1 MLIRGVLAKGKLI
14 NKIYEG
20 VTTGFFMNVTTNA
33 LTMNKTTV
41 FLLALAFIL
50 PAYGQQDKNVV
61 YKVAVG
67 EFGYTPQKTGKPSVG
82 DVLIAVADAMS
93 SGSTHSNQLPQ
104 YAGAVRA
111 SIVSGISCS
120 WRLKATEDG
129 LTQEDVDSNA
139 PVLFA
144 DGYINNI
151 SSITKTDKGSDGK
164 THTYYRCLISVTVNL
179 KDPKTGEVVDTQT
192 FKVSE
197 DDGSWI
203 ASVEKAMDDARSSLN
218 RKVCN
223 YYGHKYPWTGS
234 IVEGASAKKDKQKD
248 VYVDLGETHRM
259 YKGAKLIVYSVKT
272 VAGRESRSEIGMLK
286 VEEVQGETLSL
297 CKVTHGGDKIKQAI
311 DAGETLIVTTNTK

>member
-1 MLIRGVLAKGKLI
+1 M
-14 NKIYEG
+14 NKI
-20 VTTGFFMNVTTNA
+20 TI
-33 LTMNKTTV
+33 L
-41 FLLALAFIL
+41 LLALSIIW
-50 PAYGQQDKNVV
+50 PAYAQQDKNVV

-93 SGSTHSNQLPQ
+93 SGNTHSTQLPQ
-104 YAGAVRA
+104 YAGAVR
-111 SIVSGISCS
+111 STVVSGISCS

-129 LTQEDVDSNA
+129 LSQEEIDTDA

-151 SSITKTDKGSDGK
+151 SSITKTDRGSDGK
-164 THTYYRCLISVTVNL
+164 THNYYRCLISVTVNL
-179 KDPKTGEVVDTQT
+179 KNPRTGQVVDSQT

-197 DDGSWI
+197 DDCSWL

-234 IVEGASAKKDKQKD
+234 IVEGAATKKDKQKE
-248 VYVDLGETHRM
+248 VYVDLGSAHRM

-272 VAGRESRSEIGMLK
+272 VAGRESRSEIGTLK
-286 VEEVQGETLSL
+286 VEEVQGDDLSL

>member
-1 MLIRGVLAKGKLI
+1 M
-14 NKIYEG
+14 NKI
-20 VTTGFFMNVTTNA
+20 A
-33 LTMNKTTV
+33 IL
-41 FLLALAFIL
+41 LLALSFIL
-50 PAYGQQDKNVV
+50 PTYGQQDKNVV

-67 EFGYTPQKTGKPSVG
+67 EFGYSPKHAGKPSVG

-93 SGSTHSNQLPQ
+93 SSSTHSNQLPQ

-129 LTQEDVDSNA
+129 LTQEEVESDA

-151 SSITKTDKGSDGK
+151 SSVTKTDRGSDGK
-164 THTYYRCLISVTVNL
+164 THNYYRCLISVTVNL
-179 KDPKTGEVVDTQT
+179 KDPQSGQVIDTQT

-197 DDGSWI
+197 DDCSWL
-203 ASVEKAMDDARSSLN
+203 ASVEKAMDDARSALN

-234 IVEGASAKKDKQKD
+234 IVEGASAKKDKQTE
-248 VYVDLGETHRM
+248 VYVDLGSTHRM

-272 VAGRESRSEIGMLK
+272 VAGRESRSEIGTLK
-286 VEEVQGETLSL
+286 VEEVQGDDLSL
-297 CKVTHGGDKIKQAI
+297 CKVTHGGDKIKQAL
-311 DAGETLIVTTNTK
+311 DAGEALTITTNTK

>member
-1 MLIRGVLAKGKLI
+1 MNRLAI
-14 NKIYEG
+14 I
-20 VTTGFFMNVTTNA
+20 
-33 LTMNKTTV
+33 
-41 FLLALAFIL
+41 LLALSFIL
-50 PAYGQQDKNVV
+50 PAYGQDDKNVV

-93 SGSTHSNQLPQ
+93 SGNTHSTQLPQ

-120 WRLKATEDG
+120 WRLNATEDG
-129 LTQEDVDSNA
+129 LSQDEIESNA
-139 PVLFA
+139 PVFYA

-151 SSITKTDKGSDGK
+151 SSTTKTDKTSDGK
-164 THTYYRCLISVTVNL
+164 THKYYRCLISVTVNL
-179 KDPKTGEVVDTQT
+179 KNPQTGEVVDTHT

-197 DDGSWI
+197 DDCSWL
-203 ASVEKAMDDARSSLN
+203 ASEEKAMDDARSALN

-234 IVEGASAKKDKQKD
+234 IVEGASIKKDKQKE
-248 VYVDLGETHRM
+248 VYVDLGSAHRM
-259 YKGAKLIVYSVKT
+259 YKDAKLIVYSVRII
-272 VAGRESRSEIGMLK
+272 AGRESRSEIGTLK
-286 VEEVQGETLSL
+286 VVEVQGEDLSL

-311 DAGETLIVTTNTK
+311 DAGEVLKVTTNTK

>member
-1 MLIRGVLAKGKLI
+1 
-14 NKIYEG
+14 
-20 VTTGFFMNVTTNA
+20 MNRIA
-33 LTMNKTTV
+33 II
-41 FLLALAFIL
+41 LLALSLIL
-50 PAYGQQDKNVV
+50 PSYGQEEKNVV

-67 EFGYTPQKTGKPSVG
+67 EFGYTPQQHGKPSVG

-93 SGSTHSNQLPQ
+93 SGNTRSNQLPQ

-129 LTQEDVDSNA
+129 LSQEEIESNA

-151 SSITKTDKGSDGK
+151 SSTTKTDKTSDGK
-164 THTYYRCLISVTVNL
+164 THKYYRCLISVTVNL
-179 KDPKTGEVVDTQT
+179 KNPRTGEVADTHT

-197 DDGSWI
+197 DDCSWLP
-203 ASVEKAMDDARSSLN
+203 SVEKAMDDACGSLN

-234 IVEGASAKKDKQKD
+234 IVEGASTKKDKQKE
-248 VYVDLGETHRM
+248 VYVDLGSSHRM
-259 YKGAKLIVYSVKT
+259 YKGAKLIVYAVRT
-272 VAGRESRSEIGMLK
+272 VAGHESRSEAGTLK
-286 VEEVQGETLSL
+286 VEEVQGEDLSL
-297 CKVTHGGDKIKQAI
+297 CKVTHGGDKIKQAL
-311 DAGETLIVTTNTK
+311 DAGEALIVTTNTK

>member
-1 MLIRGVLAKGKLI
+1 
-14 NKIYEG
+14 
-20 VTTGFFMNVTTNA
+20 MNRITII
-33 LTMNKTTV
+33 
-41 FLLALAFIL
+41 LLALFFII
-50 PAYGQQDKNVV
+50 PAYGQDVRNIV

-67 EFGYTPQKTGKPSVG
+67 EFGYTSQQRGKTSVG

-93 SGSTHSNQLPQ
+93 SVNTHSTQLPQ

-120 WRLKATEDG
+120 WRLNATEDG
-129 LTQEDVDSNA
+129 LSQEEIESNA

-151 SSITKTDKGSDGK
+151 SSTTKTDKTSDGK
-164 THTYYRCLISVTVNL
+164 THKYYRCLISVTVNL
-179 KDPKTGEVVDTQT
+179 KNPRTGEVVDTHT

-197 DDGSWI
+197 DDCSWL
-203 ASVEKAMDDARSSLN
+203 ASVEKALDDARSSLN

-234 IVEGASAKKDKQKD
+234 IIEGASIKKDKQKE
-248 VYVDLGETHRM
+248 VYVDLGSAHRI
-259 YKGAKLIVYSVKT
+259 YKGAKLIVYTVKT
-272 VAGRESRSEIGMLK
+272 VAKRESKSEIGTLK
-286 VEEVQGETLSL
+286 VEEVQGEDISL

-311 DAGETLIVTTNTK
+311 DSGETLIVTTNIK

>member
-1 MLIRGVLAKGKLI
+1 M
-14 NKIYEG
+14 NKI
-20 VTTGFFMNVTTNA
+20 TI
-33 LTMNKTTV
+33 L
-41 FLLALAFIL
+41 LLALSFIF
-50 PAYGQQDKNVV
+50 PTYAQQDKNVV

-67 EFGYTPQKTGKPSVG
+67 EFGYSPKNNGKPTVG
-82 DVLIAVADAMS
+82 DVLNAVVDVMS
-93 SGSTHSNQLPQ
+93 SSNTHSNQLPQ

-129 LTQEDVDSNA
+129 LTQEEVESNA

-151 SSITKTDKGSDGK
+151 SSVTKTDRGSDGK
-164 THTYYRCLISVTVNL
+164 THNYYRCLISVTVNL
-179 KDPKTGEVVDTQT
+179 KDPQSGQVIDTQT

-197 DDGSWI
+197 DDCSWL
-203 ASVEKAMDDARSSLN
+203 ASVEKAMDDARSALN

-234 IVEGASAKKDKQKD
+234 IVEGAAAKKNKQTE
-248 VYVDLGETHRM
+248 VYVDLGSNHRM

-272 VAGRESRSEIGMLK
+272 IAGRESRSEIGTLK
-286 VEEVQGETLSL
+286 VEEVQGDDLSL
-297 CKVTHGGDKIKQAI
+297 CKVTHGGDKIKQAL
-311 DAGETLIVTTNTK
+311 DAGEVLTITTNTK